1 MSKEEDYAEH
11 VLTEATLAAR
21 SQDFSASAVGYAK
34 HWLRLL
40 LGAW

>member
-1 MSKEEDYAEH
+1 MEEDYAEE

-21 SQDFSASAVGYAK
+21 SQDFSATAVGYAK
-34 HWLRLL
+34 HWLTCL